1 MQVQGG
7 LERKLLPRCDINCN
21 QPYLALGVGVG
32 LGRGEGK
39 FPFLLRID
47 AGNPCLNG
55 VSIIGIVR
63 TVNERAKDHIF
74 ELWRKI

>member
-21 QPYLALGVGVG
+21 QPYLALVVGVG

-39 FPFLLRID
+39 WMEVPSLI
-47 AGNPCLNG
+47 
-55 VSIIGIVR
+55 SISL
-63 TVNERAKDHIF
+63 TY
-74 ELWRKI
+74 